1 LTYQF
6 FEVHHDNGTAWVHI
20 NRTDKRN
27 ALCRALLEEAI
38 GIFHNLG
45 DDPGVRVI
53 VLTGNGKT
61 FVAGADIQEMST
73 MTSLGYLEYGKIY
86 STLNSAIRD
95 NPKPVIGAINGVA
108 FGGGTILALS
118 CDVLVASEQAKFA
131 LPEIHLGIFGG
142 GALMPKLV
150 GRYRASEMILTGDAY
165 SAADAFSMG
174 FVNKVVPA
182 EKLYETTRELVEKI
196 KTKSPS
202 AVRLAKQAI
211 LNGFYYDFHSATNY
225 QQALMAV
232 LYGGHDQ
239 KEGME
244 AFLNKRTPV
253 FTGK

>member
-1 LTYQF
+1 MPYQF
-6 FEVHHDNGTAWVHI
+6 FEVNHENGTAWVHI
-20 NRTDKRN
+20 NRAEKRN
-27 ALCRALLEEAI
+27 ALCRAVLEEAI
-38 GIFHNLG
+38 EIFQNLG
-45 DDPGVRVI
+45 VDPDVRVI

-61 FVAGADIQEMST
+61 FVAGAHIQEMST
-73 MTSLGYLEYGKIY
+73 MGSLDYLDFGKMY
-86 STLNSAIRD
+86 TVLNSAIRD
-95 NPKPVIGAINGVA
+95 NPKPVIGAINGIA

-118 CDVLVASEQAKFA
+118 CDILIASEYAKFA

-165 SAADAFSMG
+165 SAVDALNMG
-174 FVNKVVPA
+174 LVNKVVPA
-182 EKLYETTRELVEKI
+182 EELLQSARELADKI
-196 KTKSPS
+196 KAKSPS
-202 AVRLAKQAI
+202 AVKCAKQAI

-239 KEGME
+239 KEGMD
-244 AFLNKRTPV
+244 AFLNKRAPN